1 MKSAN
6 LIKLLKSNMLNKRIF
21 DCVLISLLPF
31 FIFPCTIAASNCG
44 DVIKPLSYFD
54 KVSRY
59 SLFICFGLF
68 VIGILIDKKP
78 WKITALSLSIL
89 PLALW
94 GYVQFMVDF
103 TDLKKNVFAYNALAE
118 GTLANIAEAQDRYKS
133 EQGVFL
139 KDLQEL
145 YSHVAGSHGINPCV
159 RILKINAGF
168 SQWIAEAKHVSSPDT
183 IKWDSSSGSS
193 LKKG

>member
-1 MKSAN
+1 MLKN
-6 LIKLLKSNMLNKRIF
+6 FFLNIILITILLILIYPSLVGAE
-21 DCVLISLLPF
+21 DCGEI
-31 FIFPCTIAASNCG
+31 
-44 DVIKPLSYFD
+44 IKPLSYFE

-59 SLFICFGLF
+59 SLLICFGLF
-68 VIGILIDKKP
+68 VIGILVDKRP
-78 WKITALSLSIL
+78 MKITALTLSII
-89 PLALW
+89 PLAVW

-103 TDLKKNVFAYNALAE
+103 TELKKNVFAYNALAE

-133 EQGVFL
+133 EQGVYL

>member
-1 MKSAN
+1 
-6 LIKLLKSNMLNKRIF
+6 MLNKKTGKYFLFSFLTI
-21 DCVLISLLPF
+21 
-31 FIFPCTIAASNCG
+31 FIFSAIVGASDCG
-44 DVIKPLSYFD
+44 DPIKPLSYFD
-54 KVSRY
+54 KVSQF
-59 SLFICFGLF
+59 SLLICFGLF
-68 VIGILIDKKP
+68 VIGILIDKKL
-78 WKITALSLSIL
+78 WKVTALSLSIL
-89 PLALW
+89 PLAVW

-103 TDLKKNVFAYNALAE
+103 ADLKKNVFAYNALAE

>member
-1 MKSAN
+1 MLKKIILN
-6 LIKLLKSNMLNKRIF
+6 VILVTFFLILIYPGLIGAE
-21 DCVLISLLPF
+21 DCGEI
-31 FIFPCTIAASNCG
+31 
-44 DVIKPLSYFD
+44 IKPLSYFE

-59 SLFICFGLF
+59 SLLICFGLF
-68 VIGILIDKKP
+68 VIGILLDKRP
-78 WKITALSLSIL
+78 RKIVALTLSII
-89 PLALW
+89 PLAVW
-94 GYVQFMVDF
+94 GYVQFMIDF
-103 TDLKKNVFAYNALAE
+103 TELKRNVFAYNALAE

-133 EQGVFL
+133 EQGVYL

-168 SQWIAEAKHVSSPDT
+168 SQWVAEAKHVSSPDT

>member
-1 MKSAN
+1 MIKKMLLYFMLVMFF
-6 LIKLLKSNMLNKRIF
+6 LILPYPDLIGAE
-21 DCVLISLLPF
+21 DC
-31 FIFPCTIAASNCG
+31 G
-44 DVIKPLSYFD
+44 EVIKPISYFET
-54 KVSRY
+54 VSRY
-59 SLFICFGLF
+59 SLLIGFGFF
-68 VIGILIDKKP
+68 VIGILLDKKLA
-78 WKITALSLSIL
+78 KTLALTSSII
-89 PLALW
+89 PLAVW

-103 TDLKKNVFAYNALAE
+103 TDLKRNVFAYNALAE

-168 SQWIAEAKHVSSPDT
+168 SQWIAEAKHISSPDT
-183 IKWDSSSGSS
+183 VKWDSSSGSS

>member
-1 MKSAN
+1 MLKN
-6 LIKLLKSNMLNKRIF
+6 FFLNIILITFLLILIYPSLVGAE
-21 DCVLISLLPF
+21 DCGEI
-31 FIFPCTIAASNCG
+31 
-44 DVIKPLSYFD
+44 IKPLSYFE

-59 SLFICFGLF
+59 SLLICFGLF
-68 VIGILIDKKP
+68 VIGILVDKRP
-78 WKITALSLSIL
+78 MKITALTLSII
-89 PLALW
+89 PLAVW

-103 TDLKKNVFAYNALAE
+103 TELKKNVFAYNALAE

-133 EQGVFL
+133 EQGVYL

-168 SQWIAEAKHVSSPDT
+168 SQWIAEAKHISSPDT

>member
-1 MKSAN
+1 MC
-6 LIKLLKSNMLNKRIF
+6 NKKF
-21 DCVLISLLPF
+21 CDYFLISLLAF
-31 FIFPCTIAASNCG
+31 FIFPGIISASDCG
-44 DVIKPLSYFD
+44 DAIKPLSYFD
-54 KVSRY
+54 EVSRY

-68 VIGILIDKKP
+68 VIGILIDKKL
-78 WKITALSLSIL
+78 WKVTALSLSIL
-89 PLALW
+89 PLAVW

-103 TDLKKNVFAYNALAE
+103 VDLKKNVFAYNALAE

-133 EQGVFL
+133 EQGVFM

-145 YSHVAGSHGINPCV
+145 YSHVAGSQGINPCV

-183 IKWDSSSGSS
+183 IKWESSSGSS

>member
-1 MKSAN
+1 MF
-6 LIKLLKSNMLNKRIF
+6 NKKF
-21 DCVLISLLPF
+21 CDYFLISLLTF
-31 FIFPCTIAASNCG
+31 FIFPGIISASDCG
-44 DVIKPLSYFD
+44 DAIKPLSYFD
-54 KVSRY
+54 EVSRY

-78 WKITALSLSIL
+78 WKVTALSLSIL
-89 PLALW
+89 PLAVW

-103 TDLKKNVFAYNALAE
+103 VDLKKNVFTYNALAE

-139 KDLQEL
+139 KDLQDL

-168 SQWIAEAKHVSSPDT
+168 NQWIAEARHVSSPDT

>member
-1 MKSAN
+1 MFNKNFCNEIIISF
-6 LIKLLKSNMLNKRIF
+6 LIL
-21 DCVLISLLPF
+21 
-31 FIFPCTIAASNCG
+31 FIFPNIIGASDCG
-44 DVIKPLSYFD
+44 DIIKPLLYFE
-54 KVSRY
+54 KVARY

-68 VIGILIDKKP
+68 VIGILLDRKP
-78 WKITALSLSIL
+78 GKVIALSLSIL
-89 PLALW
+89 PLAVW

-103 TDLKKNVFAYNALAE
+103 TELKKNVFSYNALAE

-145 YSHVAGSHGINPCV
+145 YSHVAGSQGINPCV

>member
-1 MKSAN
+1 MTVETQSN
-6 LIKLLKSNMLNKRIF
+6 PSHILI
-21 DCVLISLLPF
+21 
-31 FIFPCTIAASNCG
+31 
-44 DVIKPLSYFD
+44 

-78 WKITALSLSIL
+78 WKVTALSLSIL
-89 PLALW
+89 PLAVW

-145 YSHVAGSHGINPCV
+145 YSHVAG
-159 RILKINAGF
+159 
-168 SQWIAEAKHVSSPDT
+168 IAWYKSVCSNS
-183 IKWDSSSGSS
+183 
-193 LKKG
+193 

>member
-1 MKSAN
+1 MF
-6 LIKLLKSNMLNKRIF
+6 NKNFCNGII
-21 DCVLISLLPF
+21 ISFLTL
-31 FIFPCTIAASNCG
+31 FIFPNIIGASDCG
-44 DVIKPLSYFD
+44 DIIKPLSYFE

-68 VIGILIDKKP
+68 VIGILLDRKLGKVI
-78 WKITALSLSIL
+78 ALSLSIL
-89 PLALW
+89 PLAVW

-103 TDLKKNVFAYNALAE
+103 TELKKNVFSYNALAE

-145 YSHVAGSHGINPCV
+145 YSHVAGSQGINPCV
-159 RILKINAGF
+159 RIIKINAGF
-168 SQWIAEAKHVSSPDT
+168 NQWIAEAKHVSSPDT
-183 IKWDSSSGSS
+183 IRWDSSSGSS

>member
-1 MKSAN
+1 MPKKILLLCILLSFFLTI
-6 LIKLLKSNMLNKRIF
+6 LIYP
-21 DCVLISLLPF
+21 SL
-31 FIFPCTIAASNCG
+31 IAAEDCG

-54 KVSRY
+54 KVAKY

-68 VIGILIDKKP
+68 LVGIVLDNKLGKVIMLFLAVLP
-78 WKITALSLSIL
+78 LSL
-89 PLALW
+89 W
-94 GYVQFMVDF
+94 VYVQYMVDF
-103 TDLKKNVFAYNALAE
+103 TEIKKNVFAYNALAE

-133 EQGVFL
+133 EQGVFI

-168 SQWIAEAKHVSSPDT
+168 SQWIAEAKHVSSPDI

>member
-1 MKSAN
+1 MRN
-6 LIKLLKSNMLNKRIF
+6 IIFYNGIFIPLIFCL
-21 DCVLISLLPF
+21 
-31 FIFPCTIAASNCG
+31 IFPNLSLANDCG

-54 KVSRY
+54 KISTY
-59 SLFICFGLF
+59 SLIICLGLF
-68 VIGILIDKKP
+68 AIGILLDQKP
-78 WKITALSLSIL
+78 WKPLVLSLSII
-89 PLALW
+89 PLVVW

-103 TDLKKNVFAYNALAE
+103 TELKKNVFAYNALAE

-145 YSHVAGSHGINPCV
+145 YSHVAGSQGINPCV
-159 RILKINAGF
+159 RIIKINAGF
-168 SQWIAEAKHVSSPDT
+168 SQWIAEAKHTSSPDT

>member
-1 MKSAN
+1 MP
-6 LIKLLKSNMLNKRIF
+6 NKTF
-21 DCVLISLLPF
+21 CNWVMISFLTV
-31 FIFPCTIAASNCG
+31 FIFPDIISANDCG

-54 KVSRY
+54 KISRY

-68 VIGILIDKKP
+68 AIGILIDRKP
-78 WKITALSLSIL
+78 EKVIALSLSIV
-89 PLALW
+89 PLAVW

-103 TDLKKNVFAYNALAE
+103 TELKKNVFTYNALAE

-145 YSHVAGSHGINPCV
+145 YSHVAGSQGINPCV

>member
-1 MKSAN
+1 MYPT
-6 LIKLLKSNMLNKRIF
+6 
-21 DCVLISLLPF
+21 LIS
-31 FIFPCTIAASNCG
+31 ASDCG
-44 DVIKPLSYFD
+44 EVIKPLTYFENI
-54 KVSRY
+54 STY
-59 SLFICFGLF
+59 SLYICLGLF
-68 VIGILIDKKP
+68 LIGILIDRAPVKN
-78 WKITALSLSIL
+78 IALSLSIL

-103 TDLKKNVFAYNALAE
+103 ADLKKNVYAYNALAE

-145 YSHVAGSHGINPCV
+145 YSHVAGSQGINPCV
-159 RILKINAGF
+159 KILKINAGF

-183 IKWDSSSGSS
+183 IRWDSSSGSS